1 VSFAKQALF
10 VDLTLAKAE
19 AKPVDEQLFN
29 DYIGG
34 VGLGTKLWLDNSKQ
48 DVDALDDDNPIIF
61 VTGAL
66 TGTISPLG
74 GNGYAVVSKSPL
86 TETVCATKTHG
97 FFGAELKQAGYDAV
111 VLTGKSEKLV
121 YVWIDDD
128 SVQLVDASRLAG
140 MSPQETAEAI
150 KDEQGDCYVRVCAVG
165 EAAENLVRFA
175 CIINDDQRVAGRG
188 GMGAVLGSKN
198 VKAIAV
204 RGTKD
209 VNVAKYKVF
218 TEFVGNIF
226 ERMKE
231 PQARNY
237 RHLGSSDN
245 LVALNR
251 LAALPTR
258 NFSQATFENI
268 KNVTGESLKAYMQ
281 KVVGCSTCGLRFDCL
296 SNVTDGK
303 YAGSTANIK
312 FESLWALGPLCGVD
326 RLDAIIEAIRLCN
339 KYGLD
344 IISAGASIA
353 FAMDLYEN
361 KIITD
366 KQTEGLNLSFG
377 NHEALL
383 EVLKRIG
390 VREGWLGEVLSEGTK
405 LAAEKIGKD
414 SNKYANHVKGLELQ
428 GYDFRSLK
436 TAALGV
442 TVSSCEGHS
451 GVYACLF
458 DIEGKVDR
466 LKIGKGQGKLVAE
479 TEDLYNVVDS
489 LMLCK
494 YSERVIDGFEDMA
507 EYYRLATG
515 IEVTQK
521 DLMKAGERIKN
532 LVRVI
537 NVREGK
543 GTRVDD
549 VLPWKIMNVPVPDE
563 GVAKGAV
570 VSQKELDVG
579 LDDYYNVRG
588 WSKKG
593 VPTIEKLKQLA
604 LSELV
609 KFVENQK

>member
-1 VSFAKQALF
+1 M
-10 VDLTLAKAE
+10 DLATGKAE
-19 AKPVDEQLFN
+19 AKPLDEKMLK

-34 VGLGTKLWLDNSKQ
+34 TGLGAKLWLDNSKQ
-48 DVDALDDDNPIIF
+48 CVDAFDADNPIVF

-86 TETVCATKTHG
+86 TETICAAKTHG

-128 SVQLVDASRLAG
+128 SVQLVDASQLAG
-140 MSPQETAEAI
+140 KSPQETAEAI
-150 KDEQGDCYVRVCAVG
+150 KDEQGDCCVRVCAVG
-165 EAAENLVRFA
+165 EAAEKLVRFA

-198 VKAIAV
+198 VKAVAV

-209 VNVAKYKVF
+209 VSVPKYKAF
-218 TEFVGNIF
+218 TEFVENVF

-245 LVALNR
+245 LLALNR

-258 NFSQATFENI
+258 NFSQATFDNI
-268 KNVTGESLKAYMQ
+268 KNITGEALKAYIQ

-296 SNVTDGK
+296 ATVPDGK
-303 YAGSTANIK
+303 YAGTTTNLR
-312 FESLWALGPLCGVD
+312 FEGLWAVGPLCGVD
-326 RLDAIIEAIRLCN
+326 RLDAIIEAVNLCN

-344 IISAGASIA
+344 VISVGGAVG
-353 FAMDLYEN
+353 FAMELYEN
-361 KIITD
+361 KILSD
-366 KQTEGLNLSFG
+366 KETEGLNLNFG

-383 EVLKRIG
+383 ETIKKIG
-390 VREGWLGEVLSEGTK
+390 THEGWLGEVLGDGTK
-405 LAAEKIGKD
+405 RAAEKIEKNA
-414 SNKYANHVKGLELQ
+414 NKYANHVKGLELQ
-428 GYDFRSLK
+428 GYDLRSLK

-442 TVSSCEGHS
+442 AVSSCGARS
-451 GVYACLF
+451 GVFACLF
-458 DIEGKVDR
+458 DVEGKVDR
-466 LKIGKGQGKLVAE
+466 LKIKKGQGKLVAE
-479 TEDLYNVVDS
+479 TEDLYNVIDS

-494 YSERVIDGFEDMA
+494 FTRKVVNDLKDVTQYYS
-507 EYYRLATG
+507 LATG
-515 IEVTQK
+515 FEVTEQ
-521 DLMKAGERIKN
+521 DLLKAGERIN
-532 LVRVI
+532 SLVRII

-543 GTRVDD
+543 GTRSDD
-549 VLPWKIMNVPVPDE
+549 TLPWKVMNVTVPDE
-563 GVAKGAV
+563 GTAKGAV
-570 VSQKELDVG
+570 VTQKELDRG
-579 LDDYYNVRG
+579 LDDYYGVRG
-588 WSKKG
+588 WSKQG
-593 VPTIEKLKQLA
+593 VPTVAKLKELGLGE
-604 LSELV
+604 LS